1 VLHNI
6 STGQNFMKLQ
16 IEVIVI
22 LDTTLWRDTYIE
34 YKLIR
39 AAPHL
44 DFVWVVNRIVFKA
57 ESEARPA

>member
-1 VLHNI
+1 MAVLHNI

-22 LDTTLWRDTYIE
+22 LDTTLWRDA

-44 DFVWVVNRIVFKA
+44 DFVWVVNRILFKA